1 MTDLLAASPALRAFA
16 LALVEFV
23 WQGAAIGAVCALI
36 LTLLRRARPQ
46 LRYVVACLGLA
57 AMTLAPV
64 VTAAGYLRTGSN
76 STNGSRTAA
85 TPSVDTSPVTASD
98 RSAAAAAPVAPRTR
112 LTSWLEP
119 RLPMLMAIWI
129 AGVLVMAAHLVAG
142 WLRVTR
148 IRRGATPL
156 DPGRWPSRVLA
167 MARQFRVTRRVRLLV
182 THAVDVPAVVG
193 YIRPAILVPASAL
206 AGLSPDHLEAILLH
220 ELAHV
225 RRADYLVNVVQCV
238 VEVLLFY
245 HPAVWWLSSQVR
257 REREHC
263 CDDIAAS
270 LCADQVTYARAL
282 TSLEELRIP
291 MPRLAVG
298 ADGGDL
304 LARIRRLIE
313 PERVSNS
320 RLSGGLVMGV
330 VFTLVLLVLNVPI
343 TSSTG
348 VSPAPQ
354 AIAQPPA
361 TAQPQEVT
369 RTAVDAAP
377 AVQAVAPRLAG
388 IPLPKATTAALP
400 VAVEIDG
407 RAFVVGQSRSGTAGI
422 GGVVRDTDGG
432 VMPGVTIAL
441 ARDSET
447 SYSSTTNARGEF
459 GIANVPAGAYD
470 MTVTLRG
477 FRTGRSRIELPPGET
492 RRFDV
497 HLKVGSLMETITVG
511 SPYTELSAAA
521 SQQVP
526 ANPQTAE
533 EHLEVA
539 RSLFAQ
545 RRHEEGSKHVD
556 RALELLRGE
565 ARASTIEEAQPT
577 VEGGPIRV
585 GGSIRE
591 PRKLSHVSPIY
602 PAEALAANLQGI
614 VILDAVIATDG
625 TVRDVSVLRGVPVFD
640 QSAVDAVQQWKFTP
654 TFLNGKPVEVTM
666 TITVHFSR

>member
-1 MTDLLAASPALRAFA
+1 MTDLLAASPAVRAFA

-36 LTLLRRARPQ
+36 LAGLRRARPQ

-57 AMTLAPV
+57 AMTLAPI
-64 VTAAGYLRTGSN
+64 VTAAGYLRSASS
-76 STNGSRTAA
+76 STSDSRIAA
-85 TPSVDTSPVTASD
+85 TSSVETPSVTAPD
-98 RSAAAAAPVAPRTR
+98 RSATAAAPVAPRTL

-129 AGVLVMAAHLVAG
+129 AGVLVMAVHLLAG

-156 DPGRWPSRVLA
+156 DPGRWPARVLA
-167 MARQFRVTRRVRLLV
+167 IARQFHVTRRVRLLV
-182 THAVDVPAVVG
+182 TSAVDVPAVVG
-193 YIRPAILVPASAL
+193 YVRPAILVPASAL

-291 MPRLAVG
+291 MPRSAVG

-313 PERVSNS
+313 PERVSNP

-330 VFTLVLLVLNVPI
+330 VFIFVLLALNVPI
-343 TSSTG
+343 AS
-348 VSPAPQ
+348 SPAGSPSKERVPPPQ
-354 AIAQPPA
+354 EAIVAGIVEATPPLRSVSRPPVEIPA
-361 TAQPQEVT
+361 TAVP
-369 RTAVDAAP
+369 
-377 AVQAVAPRLAG
+377 
-388 IPLPKATTAALP
+388 P
-400 VAVEIDG
+400 VRVEIVE
-407 RAFVVGQSRSGTAGI
+407 RPAAVVEQSKSGTAGI
-422 GGVVRDTDGG
+422 AGVVRDTDGG

-441 ARDSET
+441 ARGSET

-459 GIANVPAGAYD
+459 GIADVPAGAYD
-470 MTVTLRG
+470 LTVSRPG
-477 FRTGRSRIELPPGET
+477 FRAGRSRIELPAGEM

-497 HLKVGSLMETITVG
+497 HLKISSLTETVTI
-511 SPYTELSAAA
+511 AAPGA
-521 SQQVP
+521 DLEATRPQQQVSVS
-526 ANPQTAE
+526 PQTAE
-533 EHLEVA
+533 DHLIA
-539 RSLFAQ
+539 AQLLYAQ
-545 RRHEEGSKHVD
+545 RRYDEAQKHVD
-556 RALELLRGE
+556 HALELLRGE
-565 ARASTIEEAQPT
+565 ALRSTIEEAQAAANSD
-577 VEGGPIRV
+577 GPIRV
-585 GGSIRE
+585 GGHIRE
-591 PRKLSHVSPIY
+591 PRKMLHVPPVY
-602 PAEALAANLQGI
+602 PPEALAADVQGV
-614 VILDAVIATDG
+614 VILDAVLGIDG
-625 TVRDVSVLRGVPVFD
+625 SVADLKVLRSIPLLE
-640 QSAVDAVQQWKFTP
+640 QAAIDAVRQWRFTP
-654 TFLNGKPVEVTM
+654 TLLNGKPVEVAM
-666 TITVHFSR
+666 SITVSFVK